1 MTTVQLISEAKIR
14 EFTDMNN
21 NVDSKLISNA
31 IREAQDIDLQRLL
44 GTLLYN
50 KILSDV
56 QSNTLTGAYKTLVD
70 DWIQNFLL
78 YATYYNTLEYIYMR
92 PRNNGLL
99 TPTGGENSE
108 SVDRA
113 MYNVKRQSVQNKRE
127 FYAEKLTDYL
137 IENQNSYPEI
147 SENVLLYQ
155 QVADFGEQFK
165 SPIVMKYNTYSP
177 HLKNLLKMG
186 FKTYDIRYPY
196 LPQ

>member
-21 NVDSKLISNA
+21 NVDSKLIVNA
-31 IREAQDIDLQRLL
+31 IRESQDIDLQRLL
-44 GTLLYN
+44 GTLLYD

-56 QSNTLTGAYKTLVD
+56 QSNTLTGAYQSLVD
-70 DWIQNFLL
+70 DYIQNFLL
-78 YATYYNTLEYIYMR
+78 YATYYYTLEYIYMR

-99 TPTGGENSE
+99 TPTGGDNSE
-108 SVDRA
+108 SVDRS

-137 IENQNSYPEI
+137 IENQNTYPEI
-147 SENVLLYQ
+147 SQNVLLYQ
-155 QVADFGEQFK
+155 QVADFGEQYK

-186 FKTYDIRYPY
+186 FKVYDQRYPY

>member
-56 QSNTLTGAYKTLVD
+56 QSNTLAGAYKTLVD

-113 MYNVKRQSVQNKRE
+113 MYNVKRQSVMNKRE

>member
-31 IREAQDIDLQRLL
+31 IREAQDIELQRLL

-56 QSNTLTGAYKTLVD
+56 QSNTLTGAYKSLVD

-78 YATYYNTLEYIYMR
+78 YATYYITLEYIYMR

-99 TPTGGENSE
+99 TPQGGENSE
-108 SVDRA
+108 SVDRQ
-113 MYNVKRQSVQNKRE
+113 MFNVKRQSVQNKRE

-155 QVADFGEQFK
+155 QVADFGEQYK

>member
-21 NVDSKLISNA
+21 NVDSKLIVNA
-31 IREAQDIDLQRLL
+31 IREAQDIDLQRII
-44 GTLLYN
+44 GTLLYD

-56 QSNTLTGAYKTLVD
+56 QSNTLTGVYQELVD
-70 DWIQNFLL
+70 DYIQNFLL
-78 YATYYNTLEYIYMR
+78 YATYYYTLDYIYMR

-108 SVDRA
+108 SVDRG

-127 FYAEKLTDYL
+127 FYAEKLSEYL
-137 IENQNSYPEI
+137 IENQNTYPEI
-147 SENVLLYQ
+147 SESVLLYQ
-155 QVADFGEQFK
+155 QIADLGQQYK

-177 HLKNLLKMG
+177 NLKNLLKMG
-186 FKTYDIRYPY
+186 FKIYDSRYPY

>member
-56 QSNTLTGAYKTLVD
+56 QSNTLAGAYKTLVD

>member
-31 IREAQDIDLQRLL
+31 IRESQDIDLQRLL
-44 GTLLYN
+44 GTLLYD

-56 QSNTLTGAYKTLVD
+56 QSNTLTGAYQSLVD
-70 DWIQNFLL
+70 DYIQNFLL
-78 YATYYNTLEYIYMR
+78 YATYYYTLEYIYMR

-99 TPTGGENSE
+99 TPTGGDNSD
-108 SVDRA
+108 SVDRS

-137 IENQNSYPEI
+137 IENQNTYPEI
-147 SENVLLYQ
+147 SQNVLLYQ
-155 QVADFGEQFK
+155 QVADFGEQYK

-186 FKTYDIRYPY
+186 FKVYDQRYPY

>member
-31 IREAQDIDLQRLL
+31 IREAQDIELQRLL

-56 QSNTLTGAYKTLVD
+56 QSNTLTGAYKSLVD

-78 YATYYNTLEYIYMR
+78 YATYYITLEYIYMR

-99 TPTGGENSE
+99 TPQGGENSE
-108 SVDRA
+108 SVDRQIF
-113 MYNVKRQSVQNKRE
+113 NVKRQSVQNKRE

-155 QVADFGEQFK
+155 QVADFGEQYK

>member
-21 NVDSKLISNA
+21 NVDSKLIVNA
-31 IREAQDIDLQRLL
+31 IRESQDIDLQRLL
-44 GTLLYN
+44 GTLLYD

-56 QSNTLTGAYKTLVD
+56 QSNTLTGAYQSLVD
-70 DWIQNFLL
+70 DYIQNFLL
-78 YATYYNTLEYIYMR
+78 YATYYYTLEYIYMR

-99 TPTGGENSE
+99 TPTGGDNSE
-108 SVDRA
+108 SVDRS

-137 IENQNSYPEI
+137 IENQNTYPEI
-147 SENVLLYQ
+147 SQNVLLYQ
-155 QVADFGEQFK
+155 QVADFGEQYK
-165 SPIVMKYNTYSP
+165 SPIVMKYNTYSS

-186 FKTYDIRYPY
+186 FKVYDQRYPY

>member
-31 IREAQDIDLQRLL
+31 IREAQDIELQRLL

-56 QSNTLTGAYKTLVD
+56 QSNTLTGAYRTLVD

-78 YATYYNTLEYIYMR
+78 YATYYITLEYIYMR

-99 TPTGGENSE
+99 TPTGGDNSE
-108 SVDRA
+108 SVDRQ
-113 MYNVKRQSVQNKRE
+113 MFNVKRQSVQNKRE

-155 QVADFGEQFK
+155 QVADFGEQYK

>member
-56 QSNTLTGAYKTLVD
+56 QNNTLTGAYKTLVD

>member
-31 IREAQDIDLQRLL
+31 IREAQDIELQRLL

-50 KILSDV
+50 KILSEV
-56 QSNTLTGAYKTLVD
+56 QSNTLAGAYKTLVD

-78 YATYYNTLEYIYMR
+78 YATYYITLEYIYMR

-99 TPTGGENSE
+99 TPTGGDNSE
-108 SVDRA
+108 SVDRQ
-113 MYNVKRQSVQNKRE
+113 MFNVKRQSVQNKRE

-155 QVADFGEQFK
+155 QVADFGEQYK

>member
-21 NVDSKLISNA
+21 NVDSKLIVNA
-31 IREAQDIDLQRLL
+31 IRESQDIDLQRLL
-44 GTLLYN
+44 GTLLYDQ
-50 KILSDV
+50 ILSDV
-56 QSNTLTGAYKTLVD
+56 QNNTLTGVYQSLVD
-70 DWIQNFLL
+70 DYIQNFLL
-78 YATYYNTLEYIYMR
+78 YATYYYTLEYIYMR

-99 TPTGGENSE
+99 TPTGGDNSE
-108 SVDRA
+108 SVDRS

-147 SENVLLYQ
+147 SQNVLLYQ
-155 QVADFGEQFK
+155 QVADFGEQYK

>member
-1 MTTVQLISEAKIR
+1 MTTVMLISEAKIR

-21 NVDSKLISNA
+21 NVDSKLLSNA
-31 IREAQDIDLQRLL
+31 IRESQDIDLQRIL
-44 GTLLYN
+44 GTLLYD

-56 QSNTLTGAYKTLVD
+56 QGNTLTGVYQSLVD
-70 DWIQNFLL
+70 DYIQNFLL
-78 YATYYNTLEYIYMR
+78 YATYYYTLEYIYMR

-108 SVDRA
+108 TVDRS

-127 FYAEKLTDYL
+127 FYAEKLTNYL

-147 SENVLLYQ
+147 SQSVLLYQ
-155 QVADFGEQFK
+155 QVADFGEQYK

-177 HLKNLLKMG
+177 HLRNLLKMG
-186 FKTYDIRYPY
+186 FKVYDQRYPY

>member
-113 MYNVKRQSVQNKRE
+113 MYNVKRQSVMNKRE

-137 IENQNSYPEI
+137 IENQNSYQEI

>member
-1 MTTVQLISEAKIR
+1 
-14 EFTDMNN
+14 MNN

>member
-21 NVDSKLISNA
+21 NVDSKLIVNA
-31 IREAQDIDLQRLL
+31 IRESQDIDLQRLL
-44 GTLLYN
+44 GTLLYD

-56 QSNTLTGAYKTLVD
+56 QSNTLTGAYQSLVD
-70 DWIQNFLL
+70 DYIQNFLL
-78 YATYYNTLEYIYMR
+78 YATYYYTLEYIYMR

-99 TPTGGENSE
+99 TPTGGDNSE
-108 SVDRA
+108 SVDRS

-137 IENQNSYPEI
+137 IENQNTYPEI
-147 SENVLLYQ
+147 SQNVLLYQ
-155 QVADFGEQFK
+155 QVADFGEQYK

-186 FKTYDIRYPY
+186 FRVYDQRYPY

>member
-31 IREAQDIDLQRLL
+31 IRESQDIDLQRLL
-44 GTLLYN
+44 GTLLYD

-56 QSNTLTGAYKTLVD
+56 QSNTLTGAYQSLVND
-70 DWIQNFLL
+70 YIQNFLL
-78 YATYYNTLEYIYMR
+78 YATYYYTLEYIYMR

-99 TPTGGENSE
+99 TPTGGDNSD
-108 SVDRA
+108 SVDRS

-137 IENQNSYPEI
+137 IENQNTYPEI
-147 SENVLLYQ
+147 SQNVLLYQ
-155 QVADFGEQFK
+155 QVADFGEQYK

-186 FKTYDIRYPY
+186 FKVYDQRYPY

>member
-56 QSNTLTGAYKTLVD
+56 QSNTLTGAYQTLVD

-113 MYNVKRQSVQNKRE
+113 MYNVKRQSVMNKRE

>member
-31 IREAQDIDLQRLL
+31 IREAQDIELQRLL

-78 YATYYNTLEYIYMR
+78 YATYYITLEYIYMR

-99 TPTGGENSE
+99 TPQGGENSE
-108 SVDRA
+108 SVDRQ
-113 MYNVKRQSVQNKRE
+113 MFNVKRQSVQNKRE

-155 QVADFGEQFK
+155 QVADFGEQYK

>member
-21 NVDSKLISNA
+21 NVDSKLIVNA
-31 IREAQDIDLQRLL
+31 IRESQDIDLQRLL
-44 GTLLYN
+44 GTLLYDQ
-50 KILSDV
+50 ILSDV
-56 QSNTLTGAYKTLVD
+56 QNNTLTGVYQSLVD
-70 DWIQNFLL
+70 DYIQNFLL
-78 YATYYNTLEYIYMR
+78 YATYYYTLEYIYTR

-99 TPTGGENSE
+99 TPTGGDNSE
-108 SVDRA
+108 SVDRS

-147 SENVLLYQ
+147 SQNVLLYQ
-155 QVADFGEQFK
+155 QVADFGEQYK

>member
-31 IREAQDIDLQRLL
+31 IREAQDIELQRLL

-78 YATYYNTLEYIYMR
+78 YATYYITLEYIYMR

-99 TPTGGENSE
+99 TPTGGDNSE
-108 SVDRA
+108 SVDRQ
-113 MYNVKRQSVQNKRE
+113 MFNVKRQSVQNKRE

-155 QVADFGEQFK
+155 QVADFGEQYK

>member
-56 QSNTLTGAYKTLVD
+56 QNNTLTGAYKSLVD

>member
-21 NVDSKLISNA
+21 NVDSKLIVNA
-31 IREAQDIDLQRLL
+31 IRESQDIDLQRLL
-44 GTLLYN
+44 GTLLYDQ
-50 KILSDV
+50 ILSDV
-56 QSNTLTGAYKTLVD
+56 QNNTLTGVYQSLVD
-70 DWIQNFLL
+70 DYIQNFLL
-78 YATYYNTLEYIYMR
+78 YATYYYTLEYIYTR

-99 TPTGGENSE
+99 TPTGGDNSE
-108 SVDRA
+108 SVDRS

-147 SENVLLYQ
+147 SQSVLLYQ
-155 QVADFGEQFK
+155 QVADFGEQYK

>member
-78 YATYYNTLEYIYMR
+78 YATYYNTLEFIYMR

>member
-31 IREAQDIDLQRLL
+31 IRESQDIDLQRLL
-44 GTLLYN
+44 GTLLYD

-56 QSNTLTGAYKTLVD
+56 QNNTLTGAYQSLVD
-70 DWIQNFLL
+70 DYIQNFLL
-78 YATYYNTLEYIYMR
+78 YATYYYTLEYIYMR

-99 TPTGGENSE
+99 TPTGGDNSD
-108 SVDRA
+108 SVDRS

-137 IENQNSYPEI
+137 IENQNTYPEI
-147 SENVLLYQ
+147 SQNVLLYQ
-155 QVADFGEQFK
+155 QVADFGEQYK

-186 FKTYDIRYPY
+186 FKVYDQRYPY

>member
-56 QSNTLTGAYKTLVD
+56 QNNTLTGAYKTLVD

-113 MYNVKRQSVQNKRE
+113 MYNVKRQSVMNKRE

>member
-21 NVDSKLISNA
+21 NVDSKLIVNA
-31 IREAQDIDLQRLL
+31 IRESQDIDLQRLL
-44 GTLLYN
+44 GTLLYD

-56 QSNTLTGAYKTLVD
+56 QSNTLTGAYQSLVD
-70 DWIQNFLL
+70 DYIQNFLL
-78 YATYYNTLEYIYMR
+78 YATYYYTLENIYMR

-99 TPTGGENSE
+99 TPTGGDNSE
-108 SVDRA
+108 TVDRS

-137 IENQNSYPEI
+137 IENQNTYPEI
-147 SENVLLYQ
+147 SQNVLLYQ
-155 QVADFGEQFK
+155 QVADFGEQYK

-186 FKTYDIRYPY
+186 FRVYDQRYPY

>member
-99 TPTGGENSE
+99 TPTSGENSE